1 MKLMRPK
8 PGTRRAQPVT
18 HGLGKHFE
26 SPRRPRDKTRTN
38 AIVHVPGQASKCR
51 YALARLAQL
60 QSTTA
65 ADTFESCDHE
75 PDSTDIP
82 WEKDVV
88 DDSVMDE
95 EYVPSDT
102 DYNMQDGEP
111 DIGETRATTS
121 NRCIIPDPPAQR
133 LYSNWRSLILT
144 LIIPFLNYTSRTRG
158 KPLPTFLP
166 YISLCK
172 QNDCERKVNKVL
184 CLLFERE

>member
-38 AIVHVPGQASKCR
+38 AIVHVPGQASKRR

-121 NRCIIPDPPAQR
+121 NRRIIPDPPAQR
-133 LYSNWRSLILT
+133 LYSNWRSLIPT
-144 LIIPFLNYTSRTRG
+144 LIVPFLNYTSRTRG

-184 CLLFERE
+184 CLLFDRE